1 MAIAPDNGKIRQP
14 DEQEESIFR
23 TEGEIDWQVLSVS
36 IPNKDVVDEAGD
48 ESFPASDAPSWTP
61 TVTGPPSHE
70 QAKAL

>member
-1 MAIAPDNGKIRQP
+1 MIACF
-14 DEQEESIFR
+14 DERAER
-23 TEGEIDWQVLSVS
+23 TPPQWDDDHREAV
-36 IPNKDVVDEAGD
+36 DVVDEAGD